1 MYSRFRR
8 GLVHAFCVAGFLFA
22 SGGTAPA
29 ALLTY
34 EVSVNSIANG
44 PFAGQ
49 SVTGQFSFDDSLIPA
64 GGEGNLLDFTGL
76 DLPDLSASF
85 GTKSFTEANA
95 DGGVLDF
102 HNRNLIGFFLGG
114 ELNGLF
120 AQFFGT
126 DDFYLFVNPVQQEFG
141 YTVAGDTSP
150 PFVTST
156 GITYQLV
163 SVQEVRE
170 PSAST
175 LAVVGLVAVAG
186 LGLRRRVSG
195 AQA

>member
-1 MYSRFRR
+1 MYSRLRR
-8 GLVHAFCVAGFLFA
+8 GLVHALCVAGFLLA

-34 EVSVNSIANG
+34 EVSVNGIANG

-49 SVTGQFSFDDSLIPA
+49 SATAQFSFDDSVIPA
-64 GGEGNLLDFTGL
+64 GGDGNLLDFAGL
-76 DLPDLSASF
+76 DLPDLSVSF
-85 GTKSFTEANA
+85 GTKSFTEANS

-102 HNRNLIGFFLGG
+102 HNGNLIGFFLGG

-120 AQFFGT
+120 AQFSGT

-150 PFVTST
+150 THVTAT
-156 GITYQLV
+156 GITFRLV
-163 SVQEVRE
+163 SVPE

-175 LAVVGLVAVAG
+175 LAVVGLLVAAG
-186 LGLRRRVSG
+186 LGMRRRVLG